1 VATLVRM
8 AVDGWWSECLLEL
21 SPPDGE
27 LHRRTRARLPGAI

>member
-1 VATLVRM
+1 M